1 MGDTPERSVKPLFD
15 RSAKGLRLAPV
26 EITVDRSQIRD
37 FAAVLGETGPIH
49 FDVNAARS
57 AGFRDL
63 VALPSFFMVMEAA
76 ADRERARRGS
86 PLLLQL
92 IGCDFRYLLHG
103 DERYTYS
110 GPLCAGDTVSVSAT
124 VLDFY
129 DKKGGL
135 MEFVTIA
142 SEVVHPEHGVL
153 IRGERTLLHK
163 LG

>member
-1 MGDTPERSVKPLFD
+1 MSGRPNASITPLFN
-15 RSAKGLRLAPV
+15 RASKGERLAPV
-26 EITVDRSQIRD
+26 DVSIDRSQVRQ
-37 FAAVLGETGPIH
+37 FAAVLGETDPVYFGV
-49 FDVNAARS
+49 DAARA

-63 VALPSFFMVMEAA
+63 VAPPSFFMVVEAA

-103 DERYTYS
+103 DERYTYF
-110 GPLCAGDTVSVSAT
+110 GPLCAGDTVAVSST

-129 DKKGGL
+129 EKKGGL

-142 SEVVHPEHGVL
+142 SEVTHPDHGVL
-153 IRGERTLLHK
+153 IRGDRTLLHK